1 MSKPKRPVVLGVI
14 AAPGLA
20 EDVMARIVSE
30 LDEDLRRSHEEVD
43 WRTEFAVDRLGTPP
57 VTTTELVDSA
67 RRELLARDWDA
78 ALVITDLPL
87 RLGARPVQR
96 HVSRTHSV
104 ALVSLP
110 ALGPLHLTRRLR
122 RALHELVDE
131 LVGEDEGLL
140 SAEAAVGNLRLLI
153 GMVRANR
160 PWRLAAQLYGVLA
173 AAIAVSVF
181 GVVTSD
187 IWLLS
192 AAMEWWRL
200 AAMCLV
206 SLAVTIIAVIAA
218 HELWERAP
226 DPRVRDQVLLFNVT
240 TALTVAI
247 GIVTL
252 YVALFLLVFGGAELV
267 VTRSVLEQALGRRVG
282 AGDYLTLAWFVASLA
297 TVGGALGTA
306 LESDAVAR
314 EAAYGGAASEGE
326 DV

>member
-1 MSKPKRPVVLGVI
+1 
-14 AAPGLA
+14 
-20 EDVMARIVSE
+20 
-30 LDEDLRRSHEEVD
+30 
-43 WRTEFAVDRLGTPP
+43 
-57 VTTTELVDSA
+57 
-67 RRELLARDWDA
+67 
-78 ALVITDLPL
+78 
-87 RLGARPVQR
+87 
-96 HVSRTHSV
+96 
-104 ALVSLP
+104 
-110 ALGPLHLTRRLR
+110 
-122 RALHELVDE
+122 
-131 LVGEDEGLL
+131 
-140 SAEAAVGNLRLLI
+140 
-153 GMVRANR
+153 
-160 PWRLAAQLYGVLA
+160 
-173 AAIAVSVF
+173 
-181 GVVTSD
+181 
-187 IWLLS
+187 
-192 AAMEWWRL
+192 
-200 AAMCLV
+200 MCFV

-267 VTRSVLEQALGRRVG
+267 VTPSVLEQALGRRAG